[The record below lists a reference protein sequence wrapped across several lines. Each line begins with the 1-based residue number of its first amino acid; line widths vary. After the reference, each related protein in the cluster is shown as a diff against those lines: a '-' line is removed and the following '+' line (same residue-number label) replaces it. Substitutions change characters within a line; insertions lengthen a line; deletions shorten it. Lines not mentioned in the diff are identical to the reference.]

1 MAYLENSLE
10 ATSIR
15 RLSRVVRLLEL
26 PLTQLTGSSALCPPT
41 YYPQRNSIYSTL
53 HSSYH

>member
-41 YYPQRNSIYSTL
+41 YYPLYLFTVRL
-53 HSSYH
+53 HPSYNW